1 MERRMSHAWNRALVL
16 VCLVGLI
23 PTGGCAAAAL
33 AMYAIKGTNVPG
45 EYEELKDQRVCV
57 VCRPTASLQYSNAS
71 VSKRLARLV
80 SVLLDQN
87 IRKLH
92 VIDVRE
98 VEQWTDENSWNEYH
112 EVGQALKA
120 DLVIGIDL
128 ENFELYQGQTLYQG
142 RASLTVSV
150 NDVEKP
156 GTVHFEK
163 VLPQVIFPP
172 NSGIP
177 ASDRPEAEFRA
188 QFLNRV
194 ANQVGNLFYSH
205 DSRADFALDSL
216 AL

>member
-1 MERRMSHAWNRALVL
+1 MERRRPHAWHRALVL
-16 VCLVGLI
+16 LCLLGLI
-23 PTGGCAAAAL
+23 PAGGCAAAAF

-45 EYEELKDQRVCV
+45 EFDQLKDQRVCV

-87 IRKLH
+87 IRKLE

-98 VEQWTDENSWNEYH
+98 VEQWTDENSWEEYT

-142 RASLTVSV
+142 RANLTVAVHDV
-150 NDVEKP
+150 NKP
-156 GTVHFEK
+156 GTVLFEK
-163 VLPQVIFPP
+163 VLPQVVFPP

-177 ASDRPEAEFRA
+177 TSDRPEAEFRA

-194 ANQVGNLFYSH
+194 ASQVGNLFYSH
-205 DSRADFALDSL
+205 DPRVDFAVDSL